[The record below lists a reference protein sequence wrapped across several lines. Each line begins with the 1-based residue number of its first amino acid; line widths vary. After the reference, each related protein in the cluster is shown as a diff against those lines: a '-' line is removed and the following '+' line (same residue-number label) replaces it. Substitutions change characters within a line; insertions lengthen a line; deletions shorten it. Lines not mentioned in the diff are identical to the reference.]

1 MSDGLVE
8 QAIKGFVREHV
19 GSGKCRKFILRHLDV
34 NKKPD
39 SEVHMIT
46 VDSDPALQGME
57 IADQIVME
65 IADRA
70 QQDANDIESGVQ
82 MYGLYAYYADDNK
95 KKDYYPRKVFRVAA
109 EENMDR
115 ESGPSEPASEK
126 GLLSQLM
133 RHNEVNSKNSMV
145 AMGYIIQTFQKEITQ
160 QREQNKA
167 FMSQQIDMSILLQE
181 VLNDAAD
188 RQLKQKQAELQVNM
202 IEGVFEHL
210 KVALPI
216 LANRLAGKDV
226 FPPKM
231 DRELYMLSS
240 LLENLDPA
248 QQQQLQGMLKPGQLA
263 TLAELLGMYEERKH
277 KFLGTKES
285 EEEGSD
291 KKTGDKPVKTNKLLS
306 LFEKRSTMVNSEQ
319 SLVVEDARTKRIE
332 EKAQS
337 IRNKLKDVKDIN
349 DK

>member
-1 MSDGLVE
+1 
-8 QAIKGFVREHV
+8 
-19 GSGKCRKFILRHLDV
+19 
-34 NKKPD
+34 
-39 SEVHMIT
+39 
-46 VDSDPALQGME
+46 
-57 IADQIVME
+57 
-65 IADRA
+65 
-70 QQDANDIESGVQ
+70 
-82 MYGLYAYYADDNK
+82 
-95 KKDYYPRKVFRVAA
+95 
-109 EENMDR
+109 
-115 ESGPSEPASEK
+115 
-126 GLLSQLM
+126 
-133 RHNEVNSKNSMV
+133 MV

-240 LLENLDPA
+240 LLENLDPN

-277 KFLGTKES
+277 KFLGTKEG
-285 EEEGSD
+285 EEEKSAGGNGS
-291 KKTGDKPVKTNKLLS
+291 DKPVKTNKLLS